1 MRAFFWQ
8 CWSAERA
15 PAPPAAARAALAGGA
30 GAGYARAMT
39 THSAPPTD
47 ADLRHIFD
55 AVKTVAVVGVSA
67 NETRPSFFVARYLKL
82 KGFRIIPINPGQ
94 AGETLLGE
102 TVLASLA
109 DIPPEAGE
117 VHMVDIFRRSE
128 HVAPIVDEAL
138 THLGA
143 RGLQTIWMQIGVTHP
158 GAAAAAQAAGLSVVQ
173 NRCPKIEYQRL
184 YGELR
189 WGGFNTGIISSKLR

>member
-1 MRAFFWQ
+1 
-8 CWSAERA
+8 
-15 PAPPAAARAALAGGA
+15 
-30 GAGYARAMT
+30 MT

-109 DIPPEAGE
+109 DIPPRSWT
-117 VHMVDIFRRSE
+117 RR
-128 HVAPIVDEAL
+128 
-138 THLGA
+138 
-143 RGLQTIWMQIGVTHP
+143 
-158 GAAAAAQAAGLSVVQ
+158 
-173 NRCPKIEYQRL
+173 
-184 YGELR
+184 
-189 WGGFNTGIISSKLR
+189 